1 MQKNALLLCAILLF
15 GSLSG
20 CFGADTSSGTEESD
34 QNDEQNSQNDNQ
46 NNQYDRTEDLIPEE
60 ATVVQIEEI
69 DTPTSLNQTDGD
81 GDSSGQ
87 RVNIH
92 GLPWS
97 TLMAD
102 CDDKL
107 KSTLWDARGL
117 VELFNAIDYDDSGD
131 LSYCEI
137 FVNIDKRLMPYD
149 SEYAMHRWTVGDSD
163 SFTFDEYFDYER
175 TRSPGIRYQE
185 DSYLEAF
192 NIADRN
198 QDNQI
203 DETEIDSFIMETYE
217 VYTFGILVDDD
228 LFVESTIDSM
238 RDGTLPLADIG
249 DDGYLS
255 FDEFAEFHYL
265 GDEDY
270 LYSVYFIYNEYSWI
284 FEHTR
289 GFSLQQLFDISDS
302 DGDGFITSDDLLYLA
317 NEFEGDMDFY
327 WDYCEIDGDS
337 GGYMCWLSDW
347 ELDDDGEHFSECEE
361 VSSGAWY
368 CDGGATDDEDEE
380 EDEDD
385 ENDTTIGSDDWYHYP
400 YGYCEW
406 DGSDSRFQCKFSES
420 DGEWHNE
427 WYYCSLFGFEW
438 HCTDYYGQLSNGDSN
453 NYYFWWEYMRQF
465 EDEYQEDLVLSIYNC
480 VKGNDGRV
488 NNSEFEDLYYLMH
501 VDSPSDVSF
510 CLLDINSDGRLSVD
524 EIVNAT
530 NQFAGL
536 MSELEPISSLNYDA
550 LLERF
555 ASADVDMD
563 LTLDEDEFTLS
574 NYWKSMGYRNS
585 YSTFLCEDGYLIPAS
600 YLDDGEEDCPDGS
613 DEIEQGS
620 EGDFDG
626 DITRITLSECTQQDI
641 TSCSGFGCGFPSLE
655 SLDSNG
661 NGTLDLNEFTNG
673 LYAVDDYYSME
684 EYENMFAYLIYY
696 FYDDDDDENDDDEDD
711 DDGYQNRE
719 INQSMYE
726 MIGVDNNNEICIAF
740 GCGFPTF
747 EEVDAN
753 GNSIVDKDEFV
764 NKMLSIDPSGF
775 ELYNSTFDEISGVD
789 NLVNEDEYQE
799 FLYDVDDSYDNDDY
813 DDAIDYSNRGLHFSK
828 NRANCW
834 HIKFFDGTNQ
844 DYSGWGG
851 AVRFTDAD
859 GIVTTIEDFSSAYT
873 FLTLT
878 GSESW
883 LIEYMFTED
892 DVGFE
897 IDGVVYGG
905 DNGDED
911 NDFNRALYIIFSS

>member
-1 MQKNALLLCAILLF
+1 MRHIALLLCIILVF

-20 CFGADTSSGTEESD
+20 CLDSNTSPETEESD
-34 QNDEQNSQNDNQ
+34 QNNEQ
-46 NNQYDRTEDLIPEE
+46 NNQNDDIDDQNQEQNNHSDEE
-60 ATVVQIEEI
+60 TNS
-69 DTPTSLNQTDGD
+69 PTQPDDTDGD
-81 GDSSGQ
+81 GDRSGQ

-97 TLMAD
+97 ALMAD
-102 CDDKL
+102 CDDQL
-107 KSTLWDARGL
+107 KPNIWDARGL

-137 FVNIDKRLMPYD
+137 FVRIDKSLMPYD
-149 SEYAMHRWTVGDSD
+149 SEYAMHRWTAGNSD

-175 TRSPGIRYQE
+175 SRSPGIGFQE

-192 NIADRN
+192 NIADKN
-198 QDNQI
+198 QDNEI
-203 DETEIDSFIMETYE
+203 DATEIDSFITETYE
-217 VYTFGILVDDD
+217 VYTFGIVVDND
-228 LFVESTIDSM
+228 LIVESTIDSM
-238 RDGTLPLADIG
+238 RDGALPLADVG

-270 LYSVYFIYNEYSWI
+270 LYTVYFIYNEYSWI

-289 GFSLQQLFDISDS
+289 GFSPQQLFDITDL
-302 DGDGFITSDDLLYLA
+302 DGDGFITFDDLLYLG
-317 NEFEGDMDFY
+317 NEFEDDMEFY
-327 WDYCEIDGDS
+327 WDFCEIDSDS

-347 ELDDDGEHFSECEE
+347 ELDSDGEHFSECEE

-368 CDGGATDDEDEE
+368 CDDGATDNEDEE
-380 EDEDD
+380 EDEDEHED
-385 ENDTTIGSDDWYHYP
+385 EHEDDTMIGSDDWYHYP

-420 DGEWHNE
+420 DEEWHNE
-427 WYYCSLFGFEW
+427 WYYCYLFGFEW
-438 HCTDYYGQLSNGDSN
+438 HCTDYYGQLSDGDSDR
-453 NYYFWWEYMRQF
+453 YYFWWEYMWQF
-465 EDEYQEDLVLSIYNC
+465 EDEYKEDLILSIYNC
-480 VKGNDGRV
+480 AKGSDGLV
-488 NNSEFEDLYYLMH
+488 NNSEFENLYYLMQ

-510 CLLDINSDGRLSVD
+510 CLLDINSDGRMSID

-530 NQFAGL
+530 NQFAGFI
-536 MSELEPISSLNYDA
+536 SGLEPISALNYDA
-550 LLERF
+550 LVQRF
-555 ASADVDMD
+555 ATADVNMD
-563 LTLDEDEFTLS
+563 LTLDEDEFALS
-574 NYWKSMGYRNS
+574 NYWKSMGYENPYR
-585 YSTFLCEDGYLIPAS
+585 TFLCEDGYLIPAS

-620 EGDFDG
+620 GGDYEG
-626 DITRITLSECTQQDI
+626 DITRITLSECTQEDI
-641 TSCSGFGCGFPSLE
+641 TSCSGFGCGFPSFE

-673 LYAVDDYYSME
+673 LYAVDDYYSID
-684 EYENMFAYLIYY
+684 EYENMFAYITQYL
-696 FYDDDDDENDDDEDD
+696 YDEDDEDD
-711 DDGYQNRE
+711 EHHEDDEDGYE
-719 INQSMYE
+719 THEMNQSMYGI
-726 MIGVDNNNEICIAF
+726 IGVDNNNNICIAF

-753 GNSIVDKDEFV
+753 GNSIVDKDEFI

-775 ELYNSTFDEISGVD
+775 ELFNSTFDEISGDDGLVD
-789 NLVNEDEYQE
+789 NAEYEE
-799 FLYDVDDSYDNDDY
+799 FLHDYDDSYDNDDY
-813 DDAIDYSNRGLHFSK
+813 EDAVDYSDRGLHFSK

-834 HIKFFDGTNQ
+834 HIKFFDGTNP

-859 GIVTTIEDFSSAYT
+859 GVVTTIEDFSSAYT
-873 FLTLT
+873 YLTLT

-883 LIEYMFTED
+883 LIEYMFTEN

-897 IDGVVYGG
+897 INGVIYGG
-905 DNGDED
+905 DNDEED
-911 NDFNRALYIIFSS
+911 SDFNSTALYITFSV

>member
-1 MQKNALLLCAILLF
+1 MRNVALLLCIILVF

-20 CFGADTSSGTEESD
+20 CLGSNTSPGTEESE
-34 QNDEQNSQNDNQ
+34 QNGEQNSQSDNETDAPIPLDDVDGGI
-46 NNQYDRTEDLIPEE
+46 DR
-60 ATVVQIEEI
+60 
-69 DTPTSLNQTDGD
+69 
-81 GDSSGQ
+81 SGQ

-102 CDDKL
+102 CDDEL

-117 VELFNAIDYDDSGD
+117 VELFNALDYDDSGD

-149 SEYAMHRWTVGDSD
+149 SEYAMHRWTAGDTD
-163 SFTFDEYFDYER
+163 SFTFDEYFDFEQS
-175 TRSPGIRYQE
+175 RSPGIRYQE

-203 DETEIDSFIMETYE
+203 DETEIDSFITETYE
-217 VYTFGILVDDD
+217 VYTFGILVDND

-289 GFSLQQLFDISDS
+289 GFSPQQLFNITDS
-302 DGDGFITSDDLLYLA
+302 DGDGFITSDDLVYLG
-317 NEFEGDMDFY
+317 NEFENDMEFY
-327 WDYCEIDGDS
+327 WDFCEIDSDS

-347 ELDDDGEHFSECEE
+347 ELDDNGEHFSECEE
-361 VSSGAWY
+361 VTSGAWY

-380 EDEDD
+380 EDEDEED
-385 ENDTTIGSDDWYHYP
+385 DTTIGSDDWYHYP

-420 DGEWHNE
+420 DEEWHNE
-427 WYYCSLFGFEW
+427 WYYCNLFGFKW
-438 HCTDYYGQLSNGDSN
+438 HCTDYYGQLSDGDSN
-453 NYYFWWEYMRQF
+453 YYYFWWEYIYQF
-465 EDEYQEDLVLSIYNC
+465 EDEYREDLVLSIFNC
-480 VKGNDGRV
+480 AKGNDGLV
-488 NNSEFEDLYYLMH
+488 NNSEFENLYYLMQ

-510 CLLDINSDGRLSVD
+510 CLLDSNSDGSLSID

-536 MSELEPISSLNYDA
+536 MSDLSPISALNYDA

-555 ASADVDMD
+555 ATADVDMD
-563 LTLDEDEFTLS
+563 LTLDEDEFTQS

-620 EGDFDG
+620 GGDYDG
-626 DITRITLSECTQQDI
+626 DITRITLGECTQQDI

-696 FYDDDDDENDDDEDD
+696 FYDDGDDDEDD
-711 DDGYQNRE
+711 DEDDEDGYQNRE

-726 MIGVDNNNEICIAF
+726 MIGIDNNNEICIAF

-747 EEVDAN
+747 EEVDAD

-775 ELYNSTFDEISGVD
+775 ELYNSTFDEFSGD
-789 NLVNEDEYQE
+789 DDLVNVDEYEE
-799 FLYDVDDSYDNDDY
+799 FLHDVDDSYDNDEYEDTV
-813 DDAIDYSNRGLHFSK
+813 DYSERGLLFSK
-828 NRANCW
+828 NRGNCW
-834 HIKFFDGTNQ
+834 HIKFFDGTNP

-859 GIVTTIEDFSSAYT
+859 GVVTTIEDFSSAYT

-883 LIEYMFTED
+883 LIEYMFTEE

-897 IDGVVYGG
+897 IDGLRYGG

-911 NDFNRALYIIFSS
+911 SDFNRALYITFSG